1 MMFQQ
6 NQYVLTRILSRIL
19 STAFNKEKIKFKPL
33 QNKRALMLQRR
44 VAKLFYYNLITACSI
59 SSSHVISQL
68 VAQSKQYF
76 VPQVICSFCI
86 NKTVISYHISNQYIK
101 NVMHKNIESLHKYSV
116 I

>member
-44 VAKLFYYNLITACSI
+44 VAKLFYYNLIAACSI
-59 SSSHVISQL
+59 SEVYRIYRGNFSSSRYIFQKI
-68 VAQSKQYF
+68 KQ
-76 VPQVICSFCI
+76 
-86 NKTVISYHISNQYIK
+86 H
-101 NVMHKNIESLHKYSV
+101 
-116 I
+116 